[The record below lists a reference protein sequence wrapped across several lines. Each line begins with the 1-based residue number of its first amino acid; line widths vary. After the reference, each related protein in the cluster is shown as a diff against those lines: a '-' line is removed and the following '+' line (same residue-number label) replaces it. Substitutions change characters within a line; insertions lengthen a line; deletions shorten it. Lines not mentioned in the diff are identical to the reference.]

1 MPVRRPRSQ
10 HLPQLAGNGKTQTM
24 LDPSL
29 TGRLTFRHRPPS
41 KPPLPPGRHDLG
53 LFATRDYVLIV
64 PEGLDATK
72 PVPFMVMFH
81 GGGGSA
87 EKILP
92 VMHDHAQANKF
103 LLLVPQSIMPTW
115 DIVIAGNGP
124 DRERLDIA
132 LNDVASRF
140 LVDPSHVAFAGHS
153 DGGSYALSNGL
164 CNGDIVTH
172 ILAFSAGFMTVL
184 HQEGAPYIFIAH
196 GSKDEQT
203 PVETAGRA
211 HANVLNG
218 AGYDVAYIEY
228 DGPHN
233 SQPHIVEA
241 GVKYF
246 LNYPPASRRRP
257 TATAG

>member
-1 MPVRRPRSQ
+1 
-10 HLPQLAGNGKTQTM
+10 M
-24 LDPSL
+24 LDASL
-29 TGRLTFRHRPPS
+29 TGRLAFRHQAPT

-53 LFATRDYVLIV
+53 LFETRDYVLIV
-64 PEGLDATK
+64 PEGIDATK
-72 PVPFMVMFH
+72 PTPFMVMFH

-92 VMHDHAQANKF
+92 VMKQHAERSKF

-132 LNDVASRF
+132 LAEVASRF
-140 LVDPSHVAFAGHS
+140 TLDPARFAFAGHS
-153 DGGSYALSNGL
+153 DGGSYSLSNGI
-164 CNGDIVTH
+164 CNGDFVTH

-184 HQEGAPYIFIAH
+184 HQEGAPFVFIAH

-211 HANVLNG
+211 HAALLKN
-218 AGYDVAYIEY
+218 AGYDVTYIEY
-228 DGPHN
+228 DGPHK
-233 SQPHIVEA
+233 SRPHIVEA
-241 GVKYF
+241 AVKYF
-246 LNYPPASRRRP
+246 LNYRGRSSPVV
-257 TATAG
+257 T

>member
-1 MPVRRPRSQ
+1 MPPDTCRAARVM
-10 HLPQLAGNGKTQTM
+10 AKTSPM
-24 LDPSL
+24 LDASL
-29 TGRLTFRHRPPS
+29 TGRLTFQHQPPA

-53 LFATRDYVLIV
+53 QFAERDYVLIV
-64 PEGLDATK
+64 PQGIDAAK
-72 PVPFMVMFH
+72 PTPFMVMFH

-87 EKILP
+87 EKIMP
-92 VMHDHAQANKF
+92 VMRPHAEASKF

-132 LNDVASRF
+132 LAEVASRF
-140 LVDPSHVAFAGHS
+140 TLDPARFAFAGHS
-153 DGGSYALSNGL
+153 DGGSYSLSNGL
-164 CNGDIVTH
+164 ANGDIVTH

-184 HQEGAPYIFIAH
+184 HQEGAPYVFIAH

-211 HANVLNG
+211 HAALLKN
-218 AGYDVAYIEY
+218 AGYEVVYIEY
-228 DGPHN
+228 DGPHK

-246 LNYPPASRRRP
+246 LNYPPASRRELK
-257 TATAG
+257 AE

>member
-1 MPVRRPRSQ
+1 MTLNDPA
-10 HLPQLAGNGKTQTM
+10 LAG
-24 LDPSL
+24 
-29 TGRLTFRHRPPS
+29 RLAYRHRAPS
-41 KPPLPPGRHDLG
+41 KPPLAPGRHDLG
-53 LFATRDYVLIV
+53 LFETRDYVLIV
-64 PEGLDATK
+64 PDGIDAAK

-92 VMHDHAQANKF
+92 VMHQHAASGKF
-103 LLLVPQSIMPTW
+103 LLLVPQSFLPTW

-124 DRERLDIA
+124 DRERLDIG
-132 LNDVASRF
+132 LSEVASRF
-140 LVDPSHVAFAGHS
+140 TLDPQRFAFAGHS

-164 CNGDIVTH
+164 CNGDFVTH

-184 HQEGAPYIFIAH
+184 HQEGAPRIFIAH

-211 HANVLNG
+211 HANLLNR

-228 DGPHN
+228 DGPHK

-241 GVKYF
+241 AVKYF
-246 LNYPPASRRRP
+246 LNYPPRAP
-257 TATAG
+257 T

>member
-1 MPVRRPRSQ
+1 
-10 HLPQLAGNGKTQTM
+10 M
-24 LDPSL
+24 LDASL
-29 TGRLTFRHRPPS
+29 TGRLNFRHQPPT

-53 LFATRDYVLIV
+53 LFDTRDYVLIV
-64 PEGLDATK
+64 PEGIDAAK
-72 PVPFMVMFH
+72 PTPFMVMFH

-92 VMHDHAQANKF
+92 VMKQHAEDNKF

-124 DRERLDIA
+124 DRERLDTA
-132 LNDVASRF
+132 LAEVASRF
-140 LVDPSHVAFAGHS
+140 TLAPERFAFAGHS
-153 DGGSYALSNGL
+153 DGGSYSLSNGL

-172 ILAFSAGFMTVL
+172 VLAFSAGFMTVL
-184 HQEGAPYIFIAH
+184 HQEGAPRIFIAH

-211 HANVLNG
+211 HAALLKN
-218 AGYDVAYIEY
+218 AGYDVTYIEY
-228 DGPHN
+228 DGPHK

-241 GVKYF
+241 AVKYF
-246 LNYPPASRRRP
+246 LNYPLGRP
-257 TATAG
+257 SIA

>member
-1 MPVRRPRSQ
+1 
-10 HLPQLAGNGKTQTM
+10 M

-29 TGRLTFRHRPPS
+29 TGRLTFQHLMPTR
-41 KPPLPPGRHDLG
+41 PPLPPGRHDLG
-53 LFATRDYVLIV
+53 LFETRDYVLIV
-64 PEGLDATK
+64 PDGIDAAK
-72 PVPFMVMFH
+72 PTPLMALFH

-92 VMHDHAQANKF
+92 VMRQHAEAHGF

-132 LNDVASRF
+132 LNEVASRF
-140 LVDPSHVAFAGHS
+140 ALNTERFAFAGHS

-164 CNGDIVTH
+164 CNGGIVTH
-172 ILAFSAGFMTVL
+172 VLAFSAGFMTVL
-184 HQEGAPYIFIAH
+184 AQDGAPYIFIAH
-196 GSKDEQT
+196 GAKDEQT

-211 HANVLNG
+211 HASRLHS
-218 AGYDVAYIEY
+218 AGYDVTYIEY
-228 DGPHN
+228 DGPHK

-241 GVKYF
+241 GVNYF
-246 LNYPPASRRRP
+246 LRYPVAGR
-257 TATAG
+257 TA

>member
-1 MPVRRPRSQ
+1 
-10 HLPQLAGNGKTQTM
+10 M

-29 TGRLTFRHRPPS
+29 AGRLAFQHQVPT
-41 KPPLPPGRHDLG
+41 KPLLPPGRHNLG
-53 LFATRDYVLIV
+53 LFETRDYVLIV
-64 PEGLDATK
+64 PGGIDAAH
-72 PVPFMVMFH
+72 PMPLMVMFH

-92 VMHDHAQANKF
+92 VMQGHAERNKF
-103 LLLVPQSIMPTW
+103 LLLVPQSLLPTW

-132 LNDVASRF
+132 LKEVACRF
-140 LVDPSHVAFAGHS
+140 TLDRARFAFAGHS
-153 DGGSYALSNGL
+153 DGGSYSLSNGL
-164 CNGDIVTH
+164 ANGDFVTH

-196 GSKDEQT
+196 GAQDEVT

-211 HANVLNG
+211 HARRLNN
-218 AGYDVAYIEY
+218 AGYDVTYIEY
-228 DGPHN
+228 DGPHK

-241 GVKYF
+241 AVKYF
-246 LNYPPASRRRP
+246 LNYPPPQLRTRQTP
-257 TATAG
+257 